1 MTLWLVIALMT
12 AAVVFAVLWPLARR
26 ALGCDPDKLRR
37 IEDTIECLGLEN

>member
-26 ALGCDPDKLRR
+26 VFASEPDKLRR
-37 IEDTIECLGLEN
+37 IEDTIERLGLES